1 MADAGVLPVSR
12 TARAAEKM
20 KTTAGVVA
28 ALAGAI
34 TGMWT
39 IYEKVKSDARQYT
52 AASYETLAP
61 QLNQMNEALQ
71 KLEEENQQLKK
82 ALVIANPEQARAARG
97 RVAARAAAQPHAAAK
112 APETSPSA
120 SAPAAPAT
128 PEAPAAPTVPAA
140 PATAEGETAEDPFAK
155 ILGTVNQT
163 REAVKAVRKV
173 PETFQKVLEDRDKK

>member
-1 MADAGVLPVSR
+1 MTDAAVLPASR
-12 TARAAEKM
+12 AARAVEKM

-61 QLNQMNEALQ
+61 QLNQMNEALH

-82 ALVIANPEQARAARG
+82 ALVITRAERPRSTAR
-97 RVAARAAAQPHAAAK
+97 AK
-112 APETSPSA
+112 APAATTAKAAEPPPA
-120 SAPAAPAT
+120 VPGAPPAAAT
-128 PEAPAAPTVPAA
+128 PEPPGAPAAPT
-140 PATAEGETAEDPFAK
+140 AENHETTDDAFGR

-173 PETFQKVLEDRDKK
+173 PETFQKVLEDRGKK

>member
-1 MADAGVLPVSR
+1 
-12 TARAAEKM
+12 M
-20 KTTAGVVA
+20 KTTAGVLA

-39 IYEKVKSDARQYT
+39 VYEKVKSDARQYT

-61 QLNQMNEALQ
+61 QLNQMNEALH

-82 ALVIANPEQARAARG
+82 ALVVTRAEHPRPVS
-97 RVAARAAAQPHAAAK
+97 RTRAPAVAK
-112 APETSPSA
+112 AGEPPVA
-120 SAPAAPAT
+120 APAAPAPAGT
-128 PEAPAAPTVPAA
+128 PAAPAAPTAQNEENTDDA
-140 PATAEGETAEDPFAK
+140 FGR

-173 PETFQKVLEDRDKK
+173 PETFQKVLEDRARK

>member
-1 MADAGVLPVSR
+1 MSDAAVLPASR
-12 TARAAEKM
+12 AARAAEKM

-52 AASYETLAP
+52 ADSYETLAP
-61 QLNQMNEALQ
+61 QLNQMNEALH

-82 ALVIANPEQARAARG
+82 ALVVTRGEHPRPAATRP
-97 RVAARAAAQPHAAAK
+97 RPTAATAK
-112 APETSPSA
+112 AGEPPT
-120 SAPAAPAT
+120 AAPGA
-128 PEAPAAPTVPAA
+128 PAA
-140 PATAEGETAEDPFAK
+140 PATAENEENTDDAFGR

-163 REAVKAVRKV
+163 REAVRAVRKV
-173 PETFQKVLEDRDKK
+173 PETFQKVLEDRGKK